1 MKKLLLVLAIAMMAI
16 PSLAQNGSYTRCQ
29 GFFVRPSL
37 FGGAFVDAG
46 YQFNP
51 YIQASVGGGVS
62 LLARYISRLAID
74 PAYVAHGGIR
84 VYTSKNRW
92 TGMIDYHAGYCNYL
106 GYDFLRHSLVGGA
119 SFDSLDFGGGLYLM
133 NNTKGDYAYGVL
145 VTVGWNFRFCKH

>member
-16 PSLAQNGSYTRCQ
+16 PSLAQNDSPRCQ

-37 FGGAFVDAG
+37 YGGAFVDAG

-51 YIQASVGGGVS
+51 YIQASVGGGIS
-62 LLARYISRLAID
+62 LMVRNISGVAID

-92 TGMIDYHAGYCNYL
+92 AGMIDYHAGYCNFL
-106 GYDFLRHSLVGGA
+106 GKDFLRQSLVGGA
-119 SFDSLDFGGGLYLM
+119 SFDNLDFGGGLYLM
-133 NNTKGDYAYGVL
+133 NNTKGEYAYGFL
-145 VTVGWNFRFCKH
+145 VTVGWNFRFCRR

>member
-1 MKKLLLVLAIAMMAI
+1 MKKLLLVLTIVMMAI
-16 PSLAQNGSYTRCQ
+16 PSLAQDGSFTRCQ

-37 FGGAFVDAG
+37 YGGAFVDAG

-62 LLARYISRLAID
+62 LIVRKFSQIAID

-92 TGMIDYHAGYCNYL
+92 AGMIDYHAGYSNLLGNDYL
-106 GYDFLRHSLVGGA
+106 RQTLVGGA
-119 SFDSLDFGGGLYLM
+119 SFDNLDFGGGLYLM
-133 NNTKGDYAYGVL
+133 NNTNGGYAYGYL